1 LGFRRHH
8 RQLVT
13 DFFCNEVVVFYRG
26 FLKNRLQQMVFLW
39 SDRGAMRGNRGSVTV
54 DLGPRGNLQKFEL
67 YLRPGAEIG
76 PYSLPMP
83 HAALN

>member
-1 LGFRRHH
+1 
-8 RQLVT
+8 
-13 DFFCNEVVVFYRG
+13 
-26 FLKNRLQQMVFLW
+26 MVFLW